1 MTSLI
6 HSTAQFEQFS
16 SNTVQQSNEGQL
28 RKIVQSIFTGRSSL
42 NGQINVKQ

>member
-16 SNTVQQSNEGQL
+16 SNMAQQSNESQL
-28 RKIVQSIFTGRSSL
+28 RKIVQSIFTGWSSL